1 MNHFG
6 YPLYFAS
13 ILGMWKLLGAIAIV
27 GIPGLGVNRA
37 SGARRLF
44 LLVDPGIV
52 GVLLSASGRARRG
65 ERHRLAILGECNA
78 SVDRD
83 LSVPSRI
90 LLDRIFIDAF
100 EGKLPWIR
108 SFGLVKASIEIVM
121 MDFDVR

>member
-27 GIPGLGVNRA
+27 GIPGLGVNRYC
-37 SGARRLF
+37 RKLRLLF
-44 LLVDPGIV
+44 LVDAGVV
-52 GVLLSASGRARRG
+52 GVLLPAAGGTRRC
-65 ERHRLAILGECNA
+65 ERHRLTVLGEFNA